1 MSNDSRKFRDQ
12 AARCLRDGRKAK
24 SEGLRRVLADVAAS
38 YKNLALDEE
47 KLRKER
53 LRSRKKPRKA
63 N

>member
-38 YKNLALDEE
+38 YKTLALDEE
-47 KLRKER
+47 TLRKEK
-53 LRSRKKPRKA
+53 LRSQKRRPKA

>member
-1 MSNDSRKFRDQ
+1 MSKDSKKFRDQ
-12 AARCLRDGRKAK
+12 AARCLRDGRKTQ
-24 SEGLRRVLADVAAS
+24 SEGLRRVFAEVAAS

-47 KLRKER
+47 KLRKET